1 VSRFILSAE
10 ARVDYFE
17 AFDFI
22 ANYSPRAAL
31 KWEAMMLDT
40 FQHLAVWP
48 QTGKIRPEYA
58 PPYIRF
64 WPAGDYVILYN
75 PSSSPVEI
83 IAIVHGARNLSELMA
98 ARIFE
103 DDSETDPND

>member
-1 VSRFILSAE
+1 MSRFILSTE
-10 ARVDYFE
+10 AQHDYFD

-22 ANYSPRAAL
+22 ENYSQGAAL

-40 FQHLAVWP
+40 FRHLAVWP
-48 QTGKIRPEYA
+48 QTGKIRPEFA
-58 PPYIRF
+58 PPSVRF

-83 IAIVHGARNLSELMA
+83 IAILHGARNLSELIA
-98 ARIFE
+98 ARFFD
-103 DDSETDPND
+103 DDSDGND

>member
-10 ARVDYFE
+10 ARHDYFD

-22 ANYSPRAAL
+22 ENYSKNAAS

-40 FQHLAVWP
+40 FRHLAVWP

-75 PSSSPVEI
+75 PSSIPVEI
-83 IAIVHGARNLSELMA
+83 IAILHGARNLSELIA
-98 ARIFE
+98 ARLYEE
-103 DDSETDPND
+103 DAEVNQG